1 MAKKILLD
9 AYISINSVVL
19 SDHSNKVTVTSSKDL
34 VDVTAFGASS
44 KQNLVGLGDG
54 SIAVDLFQDYD
65 PGSVDAT
72 LWPIHSAGTEVPIVV
87 RASSAAVS
95 TSNPEWRMTGVLP
108 EYTPIDGSVGDA
120 SKVSATFQN
129 SAQSGIVRA
138 TS

>member
-1 MAKKILLD
+1 MAKKILTN
-9 AYISINSVVL
+9 AFVSVNNVVL

-34 VDVTAFGASS
+34 QDVTSFGAQS

-54 SIAVDLFQDYD
+54 SIAVDMFQDYD
-65 PGSVDAT
+65 AGSVDAT
-72 LWPIHSAGTEVPIVV
+72 LWPIHNAGTEVPIVV
-87 RASSAAVS
+87 RADAGAVS
-95 TSNPEWRMTGVLP
+95 PTNPEWRMTGVLP

-129 SAQSGIVRA
+129 SGQSGIVRA